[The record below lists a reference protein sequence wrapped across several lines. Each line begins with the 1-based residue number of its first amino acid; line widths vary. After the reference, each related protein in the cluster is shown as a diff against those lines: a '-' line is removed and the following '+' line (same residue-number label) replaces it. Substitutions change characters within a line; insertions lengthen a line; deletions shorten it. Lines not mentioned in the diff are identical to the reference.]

1 MAGRRGEAASVSA
14 IQSDLWSAIPP
25 PHVRGS
31 QTSAAAADEMRPH
44 VAGQRARVLDYLREF
59 GPASAETLS
68 AVLDLPGDSI
78 RPRLVELRKLKL
90 VEEQGEGITRKGRR
104 CVTYGAVA

>member
-1 MAGRRGEAASVSA
+1 MTA

-25 PHVRGS
+25 PHVPGS
-31 QTSAAAADEMRPH
+31 QTSAEAADAIRPH
-44 VAGQRARVLDYLREF
+44 AEGQRERILRYLKQY

-68 AVLDLPGDSI
+68 NVLELPGDSI
-78 RPRLVELRKLKL
+78 RPRLVELRKLK
-90 VEEQGEGITRKGRR
+90 VVAEVGEGITRKGRR